1 MKLLKKGHVLAH
13 LGSITNPRSFLHPNF
28 IVSSQHV
35 VVYVTDWPWG
45 KFRVQYLAHAG
56 VC

>member
-1 MKLLKKGHVLAH
+1 VKLLKKGHVLAH